1 MKIRFSS
8 LVLASAAIA
17 VASMA
22 AVPAM
27 AATSTTL
34 NVPFSFTVN
43 GRTLPA
49 GEYSVVRDDSRNFV
63 RLQSKD
69 ASQSY
74 TWLGLST
81 GINSDRVTLRF
92 DAGNEQHALES
103 IQYGTVVASRIDRK
117 SRRVEQET
125 PQVIV
130 GQ

>member
-1 MKIRFSS
+1 MKFRFSA

-17 VASMA
+17 ATSMA

-43 GRTLPA
+43 GRSLPA
-49 GEYSVVRDDSRNFV
+49 GEYSVVRDSTGNFV
-63 RLQSKD
+63 RLQGKD

-74 TWLGLST
+74 AWTGLAT

-92 DAGNEQHALES
+92 DADDQHALES
-103 IQYGTVVASRIDRK
+103 IQYGSLVTSKINRK
-117 SRRVEQET
+117 SRKAEHATQE
-125 PQVIV
+125 VS
-130 GQ
+130 GGE